1 MRSELPTR
9 FSVLRFPTKG
19 TVLVDRSQG
28 TSRPDEDSRFG
39 ARVGSTMSTPDNTW
53 GRLSPLMAARRSMR
67 VWSAD
72 SGKFDTSRSLTKRLP
87 AVPAA
92 VPIYARGRTSLLALD
107 FDAKHHSPEQVDAD
121 VDRALGWLHECG
133 ARTITDRSTSG
144 GRHVLVP
151 MATDMPLRVDDIKMV
166 MQLLGARLVTLDA
179 TPMLNADWGCITPPG
194 SPCREGGYRLLDGTL
209 DDAIDAFTVRSDRG
223 VIARLIA
230 LLGGATTPR
239 HRTPVAAVAAS
250 LTQDE
255 RLVGVG
261 RDRRLDPRFHRTTP
275 VPHAVETYAATGKFT
290 KAHKALWTSP
300 SEARQSVI
308 SHAVLRGASTADIEK
323 SIATSEW
330 AGLRHAYIDKYGS
343 HSAAAL
349 QRDVEKAL
357 TWAATIVRPFH
368 QLTHK
373 NRYTGGDG
381 PFLKDRVRQQWL
393 AHAKM
398 WIDSEFLGTR
408 QRPVLLAVV
417 QALAYTSA
425 LAGELVEG
433 VPVVAVGGRSLS
445 HSAGL
450 MSESTVW
457 SGLRLLRETP
467 GSPLLLVSRG
477 AGREAD
483 RYALTTPATIQS
495 PGAAHIER
503 ARVEPVHPAWSVLGL
518 RGRAVYELLKAG
530 LATDVEDIFAA
541 AKLRPSN
548 GYAILAD
555 LTTAGLI
562 ERNNATL
569 TLGRRTLDDVAAAH
583 GVEMVV
589 ADRIVRHRAER
600 LLWQVWLENR
610 FSAPSRDSATRD
622 QTIFPPAEAAPLP
635 GDADSEAL
643 WAALMKAGPPPRDP
657 VLEAVEILG
666 DLLGAVIVDTS

>member
-1 MRSELPTR
+1 MLHSPGRDRL
-9 FSVLRFPTKG
+9 L
-19 TVLVDRSQG
+19 LVSSQG
-28 TSRPDEDSRFG
+28 TSCPDEGSRSND
-39 ARVGSTMSTPDNTW
+39 RVESTVSTPDTVW
-53 GRLSPLMAARRSMR
+53 RRLSPLMAARRSMR
-67 VWSAD
+67 VWSAA

-92 VPIYARGRTSLLALD
+92 LPIYARGRTNLLALD
-107 FDAKHHSPEQVDAD
+107 FDAKHHTPEQVDAD
-121 VDRALGWLHECG
+121 VDRALGWLRECG
-133 ARTITDRSTSG
+133 ARTVTDRSTSG

-151 MATDMPLRVDDIKMV
+151 MATDIPLRVDDIKV
-166 MQLLGARLVTLDA
+166 VLQLLAARLVTLDA

-230 LLGGATTPR
+230 LLGGTATPR

-275 VPHAVETYAATGKFT
+275 VPEAVETYAATGKFT
-290 KAHKALWTSP
+290 KALKVLWTSP

-308 SHAVLRGASTADIEK
+308 SHAVLRGASAADIEK
-323 SIATSEW
+323 AIATTEW
-330 AGLRHAYIDKYGS
+330 AGLRRAYIDKYGT

-349 QRDVEKAL
+349 QRDVDKAL

-368 QLTHK
+368 QLAHK

-381 PFLKDRVRQQWL
+381 SFLKDRVRRQWL
-393 AHAKM
+393 AHAKL

-417 QALAYTSA
+417 QALAYSSA

-433 VPVVAVGGRSLS
+433 VPVVSVGGRSLS
-445 HSAGL
+445 HAAGL

-457 SGLRLLRETP
+457 SALRLLREAP

-483 RYALTTPATIQS
+483 RYALTTPATS
-495 PGAAHIER
+495 SGPGQVHVER

-518 RGRAVYELLKAG
+518 RGRAAYEMVNNG
-530 LATDVEDIFAA
+530 LATNVDDVFAA
-541 AKLRPSN
+541 AMLRPSN

-555 LTTAGLI
+555 LSAAGLI
-562 ERNNATL
+562 KRTGGTL
-569 TLGRRTLDDVAAAH
+569 SAGDTSLDDVAGAH
-583 GVEMVV
+583 GLEALASERV
-589 ADRIVRHRAER
+589 IRHRAER

-610 FSAPSRDSATRD
+610 FAPPPPDTTVDEQELGWSTPIPASPLDERDS
-622 QTIFPPAEAAPLP
+622 E
-635 GDADSEAL
+635 SL
-643 WAALMKAGPPPRDP
+643 WAAQMAAGPPSTDP
-657 VLEAVEILG
+657 VLEAL
-666 DLLGAVIVDTS
+666 DLLTHELGAAII